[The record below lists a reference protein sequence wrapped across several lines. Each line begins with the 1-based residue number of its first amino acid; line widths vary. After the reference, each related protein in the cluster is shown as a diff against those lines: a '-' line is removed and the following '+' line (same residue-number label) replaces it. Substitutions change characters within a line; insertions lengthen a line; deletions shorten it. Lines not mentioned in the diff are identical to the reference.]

1 MSVQPEEL
9 PVQNESQ
16 APLPTQLPVV
26 PLTDIV
32 MFPYMVAPLLVTSQR
47 SAKAVDQALSDKR
60 MVLLVARRPPGDA
73 GSEAESLHSIGTIAV
88 ILRMLKLPDEQLR
101 VLVQGLAR
109 ARIVRLIEGKP
120 FLIADVEPIEDPK
133 VEITMEVEATMR
145 SVRDSLA
152 LASSIGQK
160 IPAEILLVANN
171 VEEPGRLADLTA
183 ANLELKP
190 EDAQQ
195 VLEMLPPLERLNR
208 VNDLLTREVELLK
221 MQQKIT
227 EHAKDE
233 IDRTQ
238 KEYFL
243 RQQLKAIRDEL
254 GETGEMAAEISDLRA
269 QAEKA
274 NLPEEA
280 KEEVERQIS
289 RLEKMHPDSAETGL
303 ARSYIDWML
312 SIPWSVSTK
321 DQLDLTEAQRILD
334 EDHFDLEKVKT
345 RIVEYLAVLKLT
357 RNMRGPILCFVGP
370 PGVGKTSLGKSIARA
385 LGRKFV
391 RISLGGVHDEAEIRG
406 HRRTYIGAMP
416 GRIIQGLRTAGSN
429 NPVFMLDEVDK
440 IGADFRGDPSSALLE
455 VLDPEQNNSF
465 RDNYLGVPFDLSRVL
480 FITTANVRDPIQPA
494 LRDRMETI
502 RITGYTENEKL
513 QIARRYLIP
522 KQIAA
527 HGITEQDIDFQDEA
541 LLTIINRYTRE
552 AGLRNLE
559 RELATICRKVARR
572 RAEGETARAVIT
584 AESIRGYLGAEHV
597 LPEELLQEDK
607 IGVAVGLAWTPS
619 GGDILFVEAI
629 AMKGHGELN
638 LTGQLGDVMKESAK
652 AAMSYARAHTDHFGI
667 DEDFFNK
674 HDIHIHIPAGA
685 IPKDGPSAGVTLAT
699 ALISVCSR
707 RPVRRDIAMTGEIT
721 LRGRVAPVGGIREKV
736 LAARQAKIN
745 EVILP
750 EGNRQDLEEIRPE
763 LLKDMRFRFVS
774 EIDQVIDIALR
785 KKGDAEIKDLPA
797 S

>member
-9 PVQNESQ
+9 PVQNDPEI
-16 APLPTQLPVV
+16 PLPTQLPVV
-26 PLTDIV
+26 PLRDTV
-32 MFPYMVAPLLVTSQR
+32 MFPYMVLPLVVTLPR
-47 SAKAVDQALSDKR
+47 AIKAVDHALSDKR
-60 MVLLVARRPPGDA
+60 MVLLAAQRHPVEE
-73 GSEAESLHSIGTIAV
+73 GSETEELYSVGIIGV
-88 ILRMLKLPDEQLR
+88 ILRMLKLPDERLR

-109 ARIVRLIEGKP
+109 AKVNRLIEGTA
-120 FLIADVEPIEDPK
+120 FLVADVEPIDDPK
-133 VEITMEVEATMR
+133 VEITMEIEATMR

-160 IPAEILLVANN
+160 ISPEVLLVANN

-183 ANLELKP
+183 SNLELKL

-195 VLEMLPPLERLNR
+195 VLETLEPVARLQR

-243 RQQLKAIRDEL
+243 RQQLKAIQAEL
-254 GETGEMAAEISDLRA
+254 GETGELAAEISELKEK
-269 QAEKA
+269 AEKL
-274 NLPEEA
+274 NLPQEAREEF
-280 KEEVERQIS
+280 ERQIS

-303 ARSYIDWML
+303 VRSYIDWL
-312 SIPWSVSTK
+312 LALPWSVLTE

-345 RIVEYLAVLKLT
+345 RIIEYLAVLKLT
-357 RNMRGPILCFVGP
+357 HNMRGPILCFVGP

-416 GRIIQGLRTAGSN
+416 GRIIQALRGAGSN

-440 IGADFRGDPSSALLE
+440 IGSDFRGDPSSALLE
-455 VLDPEQNNSF
+455 VLDPEQNNTF

-480 FITTANVRDPIQPA
+480 FITTANLRDPIQPA

-513 QIARRYLIP
+513 EIAKRYLIP

-527 HGITEQDIDFQDEA
+527 HGITAPDIQFEDEA
-541 LLTIINRYTRE
+541 LLLVINRYTRE

-572 RAEGETARAVIT
+572 RADGETAPQIVT
-584 AESIRGYLGAEHV
+584 AESIRGYLGAEHI

-667 DEDFFNK
+667 ADDFFDRN
-674 HDIHIHIPAGA
+674 DIHIHIPAGA

-707 RPVRRDIAMTGEIT
+707 RPVRRDLAMTGEIT
-721 LRGRVAPVGGIREKV
+721 LRGRVSPVGGIREKV

-750 EGNRQDLEEIRPE
+750 EGNQPDFEEIRSE
-763 LLKDMRFRFVS
+763 LLKDMQFHFVS
-774 EIDQVIDIALR
+774 EIDQVIDIALK
-785 KKGDAEIKDLPA
+785 KKGDAKGLA
-797 S
+797 VS